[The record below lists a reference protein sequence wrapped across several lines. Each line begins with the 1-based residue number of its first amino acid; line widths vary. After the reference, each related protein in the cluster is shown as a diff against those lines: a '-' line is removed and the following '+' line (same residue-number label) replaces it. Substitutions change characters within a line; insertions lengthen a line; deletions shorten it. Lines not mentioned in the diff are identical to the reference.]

1 MSDEWKAN
9 LDQISHGL
17 RDMDEPIPPAPVSDE
32 QWQAIIGNDP
42 SCDGQFY
49 YAVKTTGIFCRPSC
63 KSRPPNRENIG
74 FFLTVEQAL
83 AAQFRPCKRCKPTGQ
98 RLPDEEWIAM
108 VSEYIERN
116 YKEKLTL
123 STLAAICHGTP
134 YHLHRTFKKV
144 TGKTPVDYIQQLRIE
159 KAKAILLSSPTPI
172 AEVGECVGLSN
183 TPYFITLFKQ
193 KTGHTPEGYRQWH
206 TNGGITTNKGD
217 HPK

>member
-1 MSDEWKAN
+1 MSNEWKAN
-9 LDQISHGL
+9 LDQIPRSL
-17 RDMDEPIPPAPVSDE
+17 RDKDEPILPAPVSEE
-32 QWQAIIGNDP
+32 QWRAIVGNDP
-42 SCDGQFY
+42 SYDGQFY

-74 FFLTVEQAL
+74 FFRTAEQAL

-108 VSEYIERN
+108 VTEYIDRN

-123 STLAAICHGTP
+123 AALAAICHGTP

-144 TGKTPVDYIQQLRIE
+144 TGKTPVDYIQQIRIE
-159 KAKAILLSSPTPI
+159 KAKAMLLSSPVSI
-172 AEVGECVGLSN
+172 AEAGECVGLSN

-193 KTGHTPEGYRQWH
+193 KTGYTPESYRQQH
-206 TNGGITTNKGD
+206 SKDDIT
-217 HPK
+217 